1 MKVKDLIL
9 EGIEYRGVRA
19 DAFGV
24 TNTKF
29 FNRHINANKVL
40 KTGTG
45 WTKAA
50 TDSFRNYLDDWSKII
65 LKGQKIPVTEM
76 NVDELFGNKALIQ
89 ELAGHDW
96 KGKAGVSKWFNQ
108 LSASATERGF
118 TNIGKPWK
126 TVTGKGAGAIKGLG
140 TSVARLRKDVPPH
153 IYKIIKDIEQTAF
166 TKSIDKLT
174 AEFMNITGHR
184 GPETAKL
191 NIENF
196 KRTLATE
203 QGSNY
208 GLKKWN
214 LHATGWE
221 MKEGSKKIGHFSK
234 LGKIV
239 IYNALLLAEEAGRT
253 SGPLFPNAQAVEDV
267 ISTALGDRLGLIKGY
282 TEGVG
287 EKVLT
292 AGRTLY
298 RNLSKGRILS
308 TGEIT
313 EFSGSR
319 VWDDTRKILEGG
331 KASTSAGY
339 KVVGSVESSVNRLG
353 EAVDDQY
360 IAYSDHR
367 SQDDWVKRNNYKVPP
382 KRFTLRNTVI
392 WKYVQP
398 NEYFMDWMGNNLRG
412 VYESGKRFIRGRIPY
427 TDANPEEIMLEKTQS
442 AAEGTVDTKKR
453 IYDAYKQG
461 KVNKSIAIKE
471 LMADEGLTK
480 SEATKKYNQLLEGK
494 LPVEKGPW
502 ATRFAKW
509 AAKTKGMKLP
519 VIGGV
524 IAGSLDLF
532 GDKTAYAEPTE
543 QELRGAGLSQY
554 DVDQGRTIEE
564 KPWYVPSEQWQAALG
579 EAFSPIGGRM
589 PFGTGTTEERT
600 VFQEARSER
609 EAEEERRMTEMKGN
623 LVYQERQKE
632 IKRAFEEEE
641 RLKLQEEEKEK
652 RAEAAKKE
660 EEWRASDKGFLGT

>member
-9 EGIEYRGVRA
+9 EGIDYRGVQA
-19 DAFGV
+19 DAFGT

-29 FNRHINANKVL
+29 FNRYIDADQVL

-96 KGKAGVSKWFNQ
+96 RGKSGVSKWFNQ
-108 LSASATERGF
+108 LSAAATERNL

-126 TVTGKGAGAIKGLG
+126 LVTGKGKGAIKGLG
-140 TSVARLRKDVPPH
+140 TSIAQTRKDVPSH

-166 TKSIDKLT
+166 TESLDKLT

-184 GPETAKL
+184 GPETSRL

-214 LHATGWE
+214 LHAKDWA
-221 MKEGSKKIGHFSK
+221 MKEGSKKMGHFSK

-253 SGPLFPNAQAVEDV
+253 SGPLFPNAQAVEN
-267 ISTALGDRLGLIKGY
+267 IIGTQLGKRLGLIKGY

-308 TGEIT
+308 TKEIS
-313 EFSGSR
+313 EFVNADDARKLLESGK
-319 VWDDTRKILEGG
+319 TT
-331 KASTSAGY
+331 TSAGY
-339 KVVGSVESSVNRLG
+339 KVIGSVESSVNRLG

-367 SQDDWVKRNNYKVPP
+367 SQDDWVKRNKYKVPP
-382 KRFTLRNTVI
+382 ERFTLRKSVL
-392 WKYVQP
+392 WKYIAP
-398 NEYFMDWMGNNLRG
+398 DDFFMGWMSDKLRG
-412 VYESGKRFIRGRIPY
+412 VYESGKVFVKGKIPY
-427 TDANPEEIMLEKTQS
+427 TDVDPQEIMLEETQL
-442 AAEGTVDTKKR
+442 AAEGKAAIRKR
-453 IYDAYKQG
+453 IYGTYKQG
-461 KVNKSIAIKE
+461 KIDKKEAIKE
-471 LMADEGLTK
+471 LIADEGLTK
-480 SEATKKYNQLLEGK
+480 AEATTKYNQIIAGK
-494 LPVEKGPW
+494 PITKYSGFKKKLGEI
-502 ATRFAKW
+502 F
-509 AAKTKGMKLP
+509 AKTKGYKLP
-519 VIGGV
+519 VIGGI

-532 GDKTAYAEPTE
+532 SESGAYEQPTE
-543 QELRGAGLSQY
+543 EELREAGLSQY
-554 DVDQGRTIEE
+554 DIDQGRTIE
-564 KPWYVPSEQWQAALG
+564 KPWYEPSEQWQAALG
-579 EAFSPIGGRM
+579 EAISPIGGRM
-589 PFGTGTTEERT
+589 ILGTGTTEERAE
-600 VFQEARSER
+600 FQEVRGER
-609 EAEEERRMTEMKGN
+609 EAKVERRMIEMKGN
-623 LVYQERQKE
+623 LAYQEEQRK

-641 RLKLQEEEKEK
+641 RLKDREIEETVIKEGIA
-652 RAEAAKKE
+652 RENV
-660 EEWRASDKGFLGT
+660 RGFLGT